1 MSCARESR
9 PSSLPKV
16 PERRT
21 PLASLL
27 IPTINIAGV
36 YGWRGTN
43 EEEGRTALPDW
54 EDVGIKGNI
63 FVLAFDS
70 DILDKPEVHQALV
83 RLRRFLLGR
92 GARKVRVLVVPP
104 TLDGKAGIDD
114 YIGASSPSLEDL
126 ARLVQDDLPE
136 PPPVSE
142 SGLPVIRTN
151 GRFLRDISHDA
162 LKALVA
168 ANGDAPWLFV
178 RGTTLAR
185 LRLDER
191 GAFAEVL
198 LVDSLRGVL
207 DRAADFVS
215 VTDTAIK
222 PQRPPKDVVHDILAL
237 PSVPLPA
244 LESIVE
250 APLLLPSGELLV
262 REGYDAESRVFL
274 RLNGLASK
282 LRTDMTLKEALGWLV
297 EDLLV
302 DFPFADDASLA
313 HALCLLLQPFVRLL
327 IDGPTPLFLIDAPAR
342 GTGKGLL
349 ADVASIVATGHQAH
363 VMALPS
369 RPTS

>member
-1 MSCARESR
+1 M
-9 PSSLPKV
+9 
-16 PERRT
+16 
-21 PLASLL
+21 
-27 IPTINIAGV
+27 
-36 YGWRGTN
+36 
-43 EEEGRTALPDW
+43 
-54 EDVGIKGNI
+54 
-63 FVLAFDS
+63 
-70 DILDKPEVHQALV
+70 
-83 RLRRFLLGR
+83 
-92 GARKVRVLVVPP
+92 
-104 TLDGKAGIDD
+104 
-114 YIGASSPSLEDL
+114 EDL

-215 VTDTAIK
+215 VADTAIK

-244 LESIVE
+244 LESIAE

-363 VMALPS
+363 VMALPRNEDEVEKRITS
-369 RPTS
+369 ILLAGSPLVLLDNVQALRSTSLSAALTTTRWRGRLLGKSQIVEAPNTTTWLATGNNVALSDEMARRIVPIRLDARVERPEERTGWHHDPLVRWR